1 MSEGLNFSDNRARA
15 VVITGLPFPP
25 VNDPHIKLKKAFL
38 DEKLSAARRAA
49 GLSGGS
55 SSSSSS
61 WQRQREARLQT
72 TAAGGSK
79 AGLASLGLS
88 GDEWYQQQASRAVR
102 VCVYPI
108 SCIM

>member
-55 SSSSSS
+55 SSSS

-102 VCVYPI
+102 VCIVFHV
-108 SCIM
+108 